1 MGLLKKKERKAHIHD
16 LNVLLK
22 ETKRRKDSCD
32 RLMAAAMPFRQRS
45 RIFHCVL
52 TSSYKT
58 LLFLSGSVCKVNTQD
73 PENFDEELK
82 SLVTA
87 WQTLSFYLSF
97 ERERVMTAVNVRTSL
112 SSSYGSLEISW
123 HYLSDLTLITPFIK
137 THR

>member
-97 ERERVMTAVNVRTSL
+97 ERERVMLPGSTGLSFHHKEVLCLSAKALLTTSL
-112 SSSYGSLEISW
+112 L
-123 HYLSDLTLITPFIK
+123 K
-137 THR
+137 RKC